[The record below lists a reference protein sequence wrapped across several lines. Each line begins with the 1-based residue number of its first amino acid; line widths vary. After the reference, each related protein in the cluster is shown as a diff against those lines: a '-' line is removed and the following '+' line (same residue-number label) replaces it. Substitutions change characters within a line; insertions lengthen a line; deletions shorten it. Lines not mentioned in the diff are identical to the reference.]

1 MDILLS
7 GIALILLLPIFF
19 VIGILIKIDSTGPA
33 FFIQN
38 RAGKDGR
45 IFKVCKFRTMEI
57 DSDKDSKMLSK
68 DDPKI
73 TRVGK
78 YLRWG
83 MDELPQLINVFKGDM
98 SLVGPRPALEE
109 QAIEYSERHRRRL
122 GMKPGLTG
130 WALVNGRNAISWAE
144 KIEYDIWY
152 IDNWSLFLDFQILI
166 RTVLV
171 VLKGEG
177 IYGEDGVN
185 VGYIKEKE

>member
-98 SLVGPRPALEE
+98 SLVGPRPALAE
-109 QAIEYSERHRRRL
+109 QAEEYSERHRRRL
-122 GMKPGLTG
+122 EMKPGLTG
-130 WALVNGRNAISWAE
+130 WALVNGRNALSWTK